1 MEARIEAVCGG
12 LIEAFE
18 KVSVGVE
25 SGPDRSMSEALLDH
39 LRVLALG
46 DQEGDV
52 RVPQVVEAARLLHRS
67 AYGR

>member
-1 MEARIEAVCGG
+1 MEARIEALGGG
-12 LIEAFE
+12 LIEALE

-25 SGPDRSMSEALLDH
+25 SGPNRSMSEALLDY

-52 RVPQVVEAARLLHRS
+52 RVPQVVEAARLFHRS
-67 AYGR
+67 AYSR